1 MGFEGGGGGVMPKKY
16 GFKGGQAK
24 NLRCKGG
31 VIKKFLQLLQTF
43 CIITDAVT
51 TRKPKTSVTDLQK
64 QI

>member
-1 MGFEGGGGGVMPKKY
+1 MGFEGGGGVMPKKY

-24 NLRCKGG
+24 NLWCKGG